1 MRTSLLALALV
12 LCAGSPAFAGKPA
25 TATAPSKAPAKVLP
39 FIHDD
44 YPKALAEARAKK
56 LPLFV
61 ETWAAW

>member
-1 MRTSLLALALV
+1 MKTSLLALVLV
-12 LCAGSPAFAGKPA
+12 LGAGNPALAGTP
-25 TATAPSKAPAKVLP
+25 TTAPAAAKAPAKVVP

-44 YPKALAEARAKK
+44 YPTALAEARAKK